1 MEPPDPTW
9 WRPELQAPWFHITAA
24 GQITCETWTDAPAD
38 RARWRLGNCFPT
50 CAQAEQARA
59 NIREA
64 FRRLRQH
71 EA

>member
-9 WRPELQAPWFHITAA
+9 WRPELHAPWFHITAD
-24 GQITCETWTDAPAD
+24 GQIACETWTEAPTD

-50 CAQAEQARA
+50 RAQAEHARA

-64 FRRLRQH
+64 FRRLRPH
-71 EA
+71 ET

>member
-1 MEPPDPTW
+1 MELPDPTW
-9 WRPELQAPWFHITAA
+9 WRPELQAPWFHITAD

-38 RARWRLGNCFPT
+38 RARWRLGNCFQT
-50 CAQAEQARA
+50 RAQAEQARA